1 MLIDTVDLE
10 RTFYEIA
17 KSKSPSEMDFENFVE
32 GLRALS
38 KRLAKCLV
46 KEDGETFQSLLANE
60 DILLNRFLTDVMK
73 PLFDE
78 K

>member
-1 MLIDTVDLE
+1 M
-10 RTFYEIA
+10 TFE
-17 KSKSPSEMDFENFVE
+17 DFVE

-38 KRLAKCLV
+38 RRLAKVLV
-46 KEDGETFQSLLANE
+46 KENNESQLTLLANE
-60 DILLNRFLTDVMK
+60 DFLFNRFLTDVLK

>member
-10 RTFYEIA
+10 RTFYEIV

-46 KEDGETFQSLLANE
+46 KEEGETY
-60 DILLNRFLTDVMK
+60 
-73 PLFDE
+73 
-78 K
+78 